1 MFLNVFICKII
12 TKNCLYKALFYRLLY
27 LFVFLCKFNSIDDM
41 LLYQGLLAFELFTDA
56 KADDSVV
63 KAMRKGLRGE

>member
-1 MFLNVFICKII
+1 M
-12 TKNCLYKALFYRLLY
+12 Y
-27 LFVFLCKFNSIDDM
+27 LFVFLCRINSIDDM

-63 KAMRKGLRGE
+63 EAMRKGLRGE